1 MKILFTAS
9 ECVPFIKTGGLADV
23 VGALAPVL
31 AKQGHD
37 VRVMLPLYAAVPKQ
51 YVDQMTHVTDFEVA
65 LGWRRQ
71 YCGIELLEKDG
82 VKFYFVD
89 NKFYF
94 GRPYIYGMGGDEY
107 ERFGFFCRAALN
119 ALPLLDFQPDVI
131 HAHDWQS
138 GMVPALLKI
147 QYAHLPFFANI
158 KTMFTIHNLQYQGVF
173 GIREVQDVLGLGD
186 SLWTD
191 DKLECYGCANFMKA
205 ALVYSDIITTVSP
218 SYAEEIQTAYYG
230 ERLDGLLRARKHEVF
245 GVLNGIDMADYNPA
259 TDARIPAEYTADDL
273 SGKAKCK
280 AELQEKL
287 GLTVDPNVPI
297 IGMVGRLSSQKGL
310 DLVDY
315 IIGDLMSEN
324 VQLVVLGMGESRY
337 VNLFSWAEGEFKGKV
352 AARFAMDHALAHQ
365 IYAGCDMFLMPS
377 QFEPCGLSQLIALRY
392 GTVPIVRE
400 TGGLRDTVLS
410 YNEYTGDGNG
420 FTFFNYNAND
430 MLNVINR
437 AIDYYENHKDV
448 IKEDDL
454 LWKYKWIWACTFD
467 LPEIP
472 MEQVQAIGEDY
483 KTRILRN
490 GYSLRSYYHRW
501 SVECVWMR
509 QYDKAKEYI
518 DKMLNEK
525 IDDQSC
531 EACELNFML
540 DYYLETGQFDE
551 AYSRAQPLINKQI
564 TCYEANLRA
573 YLKLAY
579 YAQKAGKPEIAADMC
594 ARAEEA
600 LVGREKDEYLLLY
613 LGLFIAYNMM
623 TKPERAWEYAERCIG
638 WSLRTNTLKSYRFSC
653 DMVEAL
659 KYETRPEVSLSLP
672 EEFPLYRPDG
682 IYQVN
687 ELRNYFYQQAEE
699 LARRYD
705 ARNGNSG
712 YMDRLKDLMSN

>member
-1 MKILFTAS
+1 MMKILFTAS

-297 IGMVGRLSSQKGL
+297 IGMVGRLSNQKGL

-448 IKEDDL
+448 WHTLQQRGMTGDYSWTNSSKKYMELYEGLVSGRFDHDSASNQEKTSSDDD
-454 LWKYKWIWACTFD
+454 A
-467 LPEIP
+467 
-472 MEQVQAIGEDY
+472 
-483 KTRILRN
+483 
-490 GYSLRSYYHRW
+490 
-501 SVECVWMR
+501 
-509 QYDKAKEYI
+509 
-518 DKMLNEK
+518 
-525 IDDQSC
+525 
-531 EACELNFML
+531 
-540 DYYLETGQFDE
+540 
-551 AYSRAQPLINKQI
+551 
-564 TCYEANLRA
+564 EANPVVVP
-573 YLKLAY
+573 YPYEKEEPV
-579 YAQKAGKPEIAADMC
+579 KPKRVRRTKEQIAADKAAKEAEKAAKEAAKAAEAPAKS
-594 ARAEEA
+594 ARKRRTKAEIEA
-600 LVGREKDEYLLLY
+600 DKAAKEAAKAEKP
-613 LGLFIAYNMM
+613 AR
-623 TKPERAWEYAERCIG
+623 KPRAKKAE
-638 WSLRTNTLKSYRFSC
+638 TQ
-653 DMVEAL
+653 E
-659 KYETRPEVSLSLP
+659 
-672 EEFPLYRPDG
+672 
-682 IYQVN
+682 
-687 ELRNYFYQQAEE
+687 
-699 LARRYD
+699 
-705 ARNGNSG
+705 
-712 YMDRLKDLMSN
+712 